1 MAPLENHP
9 RFRQTLEMVVFSAW
23 RGRVEGGRPACSL
36 DWWEFA
42 HCQQDEA
49 LTSSWLVSSC
59 LE

>member
-1 MAPLENHP
+1 MAPLGNHP
-9 RFRQTLEMVVFSAW
+9 SFRQTLEMVVFSAW

-36 DWWEFA
+36 DWY
-42 HCQQDEA
+42 CQQDEA